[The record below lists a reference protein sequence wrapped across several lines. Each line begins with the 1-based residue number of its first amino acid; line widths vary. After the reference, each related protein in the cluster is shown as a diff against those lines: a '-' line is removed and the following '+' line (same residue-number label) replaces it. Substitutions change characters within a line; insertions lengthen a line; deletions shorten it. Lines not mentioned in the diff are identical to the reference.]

1 MEKDIINLGEI
12 TIPNSW
18 DEITLKQFQDV
29 ERYYSDKDRKFDAR
43 EVLHIFTDKTVEEI
57 DQLPMEITEILMN
70 KLMFLQDKPKE
81 DAPSNKVIIDGEEYI
96 INVME
101 KLKTGEYISID
112 TVLKADKYD
121 YASIL
126 AIICRKKGE
135 IYDSK
140 FEAELFE
147 KRKEMWERQPVMK
160 IMPTIAF
167 FLNCYIVSTV
177 PSQLSLALE
186 EELNHIQRH
195 IETSVRNGE
204 HTKLWLKWQMR
215 KLKRLRKY
223 IKSI

>member
-1 MEKDIINLGEI
+1 
-12 TIPNSW
+12 
-18 DEITLKQFQDV
+18 
-29 ERYYSDKDRKFDAR
+29 
-43 EVLHIFTDKTVEEI
+43 
-57 DQLPMEITEILMN
+57 MN
-70 KLMFLQDKPKE
+70 KMMFLQDKPKE
-81 DAPSNKVIIDGEEYI
+81 DAPSNKVIVDGEEYI

-147 KRKEMWERQPVMK
+147 KRKEMWERQPIMK

-167 FLNCYIVSTV
+167 FLNLYMTLRIPT
-177 PSQLSLALE
+177 QLSLEVE
-186 EELNHIQRH
+186 EELNHIQKR
-195 IETSVRNGE
+195 IETSE
-204 HTKLWLKWQMR
+204 KLGAFRKRYLNWRMR
-215 KLKRLRKY
+215 RLRKLL
-223 IKSI
+223 KSSRNT

>member
-18 DEITLKQFQDV
+18 DEITLKQFQDI

-81 DAPSNKVIIDGEEYI
+81 DAPSNKVIVDGEEYI

-147 KRKEMWERQPVMK
+147 KRKEMWERQPIMK

-186 EELNHIQRH
+186 EEIDHILTAVPQVV
-195 IETSVRNGE
+195 ELLRNMSPVWRDLQSG
-204 HTKLWLKWQMR
+204 
-215 KLKRLRKY
+215 KREY
-223 IKSI
+223 IL